1 MISRL
6 AILDVIREN
15 FYLLYKIVTKGLL
28 FLCGCFTLL
37 KQLNKDKHSNS
48 VKNKKPRTFVGALF
62 SLNGNY
68 FLSI

>member
-28 FLCGCFTLL
+28 FLRLFHAAKT
-37 KQLNKDKHSNS
+37 NKDKHSNS
-48 VKNKKPRTFVGALF
+48 AKNKKPRTFVGALF

-68 FLSI
+68 FLFI